1 MAAIRS
7 FLPIPHRL
15 TALVSVGALLASL
28 LAALTVLAAPAG
40 AQQGHITVDEDT
52 GRVSVFDS
60 GGFLSGPSGRPAG
73 TTVLSY
79 VRQHKD
85 IFGLAARDVASL
97 SVESSL
103 ERADGSTYVTL
114 AQSFDGIAVHHGRL
128 SGAVDPQGRLVN
140 VNGQVSPGDTS
151 GTAELTAGAAIGIA
165 AEQGGAGTRKAPAGS
180 AKRGK
185 GKHKFG
191 NPYAEDLKKP
201 NPVTA
206 ELVWSR
212 TDDGLRLAWLTD
224 VEVSGS
230 SWHESVIDAV
240 TGKVLEHTSR
250 YAHSQ
255 DEGTVFTGQ
264 HPDNSPARA
273 VVPFTGLDGGWAAGA
288 TTSGNNVNAYL
299 DRDNN
304 NANDEYQPTN
314 ADAHFNY
321 AFTDAWRNL
330 ATIDDTDFA
339 NIPDADWQAAIDA
352 DRDAIITQLFYYTND
367 MHDWLYGFGF
377 DEASGNF
384 QVDNFGR
391 GGTGG
396 DPVLA
401 EAHDGFDFGCQ
412 DDAMPP
418 NDIRCANNANFS
430 FNPDGTS
437 SRMQMY
443 LWIRPNRPYRDGS
456 MDGDVIAHEYG
467 HGVANRLIPGGM
479 SAATN
484 QTGSLGEGWSDAISM
499 FRWNDDVVGEY
510 VTGNATRGIRNF
522 AYAGHPWT
530 YGNYSTNVNSPH
542 RNGEIWAATMYDVRQ
557 LLGINTTTQL
567 MLDGM
572 RVTAAPN
579 PTFLAA
585 RDGILAA
592 DQAAGG
598 DNRCALWTAFAGRGM
613 GTDAVSNGLHAVP
626 TEDFTVPPECL
637 PTADADGPYSTPEGT
652 DVTLDGSGSAPGT
665 DASAGAIASY
675 EWDLDND
682 GQYDDA
688 TGASPTFDLVGIHGD
703 RTVGLRVT
711 DAFGNTDTDSTTV
724 TVTNVAPSVSIEEIT
739 PIDEGGTVT
748 VSGVVSDPGWL
759 TDLSATVDF
768 DDGQGAQPL
777 TGTEENTRPDATL
790 TFSVEHQYGDDGTFE
805 VTVTGSDSLTS
816 TPETE
821 DAVVANV
828 DPTATID
835 TAGEQLYDGV
845 SASVLEAGE
854 DLTIGVNATDPG
866 SDDLYFSWLWG
877 DGTTDVQVSLVNPPL
892 LDPPKSPSVQPR
904 DVTLEATHEYVDACL
919 YELEATV
926 EDDDGG
932 SDSDTAAVVVTGNAD
947 RSRGHGWWHAQYK
960 VGPPDDLSEA
970 TLQCYLD
977 IAVFF
982 SLVFN
987 DPLDRADGERILRA
1001 PAKAPVEI
1009 QFDEKALA
1017 AWLNFANGVFKFDTP
1032 VDTDGNGTLDS
1043 TFGAAMLTAETVRMD
1058 PTATDSEIRA
1068 QRDILERIILRDG

>member
-7 FLPIPHRL
+7 RPPVRTRF
-15 TALVSVGALLASL
+15 TALVSIGALLAGL
-28 LAALTVLAAPAG
+28 LVALAIAAPA
-40 AQQGHITVDEDT
+40 AAEERDHVTVDEDT
-52 GRVSVFDS
+52 GRVSVFHS
-60 GGFLSGPSGRPAG
+60 GGYLTEPSSRPAG
-73 TTVLSY
+73 VTMQNY
-79 VRQHKD
+79 VRQNRD
-85 IFGLAARDVASL
+85 TFGLSAREVASL

-103 ERADGSTYVTL
+103 QQDGVTYVTL
-114 AQSFDGIAVHHGRL
+114 EQAYDEISVHHGRL
-128 SGAVDPQGRLVN
+128 SAVVDSQGRLVI
-140 VNGQVSPGDTS
+140 VNGQVSPDDTS
-151 GTAELTAGAAIGIA
+151 GTTKLTAGEAIGIA
-165 AEQGGAGTRKAPAGS
+165 AERGGAGTKKPPKNS
-180 AKRGK
+180 ATKGK
-185 GKHKFG
+185 GKHKFA
-191 NPYAEDLKKP
+191 NPYAKGLKKP
-201 NPVTA
+201 SQVSA
-206 ELVWSR
+206 ELVWAR
-212 TDDGLRLAWLTD
+212 IDDGLRLSWLTD

-230 SWHESVIDAV
+230 SWHESVVDAG
-240 TGKVLEHTSR
+240 TGEVLEHNSR
-250 YAHSQ
+250 YSHAG
-255 DEGTVFTGQ
+255 DEGTVFTGE

-273 VVPFTGLDGGWAAGA
+273 VVPFTGLDGDWAAGT

-304 NANDEYQPTN
+304 NANDEYQPSN

-330 ATIDDTDFA
+330 STIDDTDFA

-377 DEASGNF
+377 NEASGNF

-391 GGTGG
+391 GGSGG

-412 DDAMPP
+412 DQATPP

-467 HGVANRLIPGGM
+467 HGVSNRLIPGGM

-499 FRWNDDVVGEY
+499 FRWNDAVVGEY
-510 VTGNATRGIRNF
+510 VTGNATRGIRNS
-522 AYAGHPWT
+522 AYDVHPWT
-530 YGNYSTNVNSPH
+530 YGNYSTSVNSPH
-542 RNGEIWAATMYDVRQ
+542 RNGEIWAATMYDIRT
-557 LLGINTTTQL
+557 LLGINTTTQV

-598 DNRCALWTAFAGRGM
+598 NNRCALWTAFAGRGM

-626 TEDFTVPPECL
+626 TEDFTVPAECL
-637 PTADADGPYSTPEGT
+637 PTADAGGPYETPEGT
-652 DVTLDGSGSAPGT
+652 DVTLDGSGSAKGT
-665 DASAGAIASY
+665 DPSSGAIAGY
-675 EWDLDND
+675 EWDFDND

-688 TGASPTFDLVGIHGD
+688 TGVSPTFDLVGIHGV
-703 RTVGLRVT
+703 RTIGLQVT
-711 DAFGNTDTDSTTV
+711 DAFGNTATDSTTV
-724 TVTNVAPSVSIEEIT
+724 TVTNVAPSVSINAIA

-759 TDLSATVDF
+759 TDLSATIDF
-768 DDGQGAQPL
+768 DDGQGAQAL
-777 TGTEENTRPDATL
+777 TGVEENNRPDATL
-790 TFSVEHQYGDDGTFE
+790 TFSVDHTYGDNGTFE
-805 VTVTGSDSLTS
+805 VAVTGFDSLTS
-816 TPETE
+816 TTETA

-835 TAGEQLYDGV
+835 KSGEQVYDGV
-845 SASVLEAGE
+845 SANVLEAGE
-854 DLTIGVNATDPG
+854 DLTLPVNATDPG
-866 SDDLYFSWLWG
+866 SDDLIFTWLWG
-877 DGTTDVQVSLVNPPL
+877 DGTSDTETSLVNPPL
-892 LDPPKSPSVQPR
+892 TDPAKSPSVQPR
-904 DVTLEATHEYVDACL
+904 DVTLEATHAYVDACL
-919 YELEATV
+919 YEVGAGV

-932 SDSDTAAVVVTGNAD
+932 SDSDTATIIVTGNAEQA
-947 RSRGHGWWHAQYK
+947 RGHGWWHGQYRTQ
-960 VGPPDDLSEA
+960 PPNDYSPE

-987 DPLDRADGERILRA
+987 DPLDRADGERILQA
-1001 PAKAPVEI
+1001 PAKAPETV

-1017 AWLNFANGVFKFDTP
+1017 AWLNFADGVFKFDTP
-1032 VDTDGNGTLDS
+1032 VDTNGDGTLDS
-1043 TFGAAMLTAETVRMD
+1043 TFGEAMLTAETVRMD
-1058 PTATDSEIRA
+1058 PAATAGEIRA
-1068 QRDILERIILRDG
+1068 QRSILERIILRDD